1 MNRSIGKFKSTLSQ
15 MTEGDLTVRAY
26 ENGKDEFSLFGKY
39 VNNFLEK
46 LTDVIRSAQNIST
59 NVKQS
64 GEQLDA
70 MAQSGSETSSEI
82 GSAVEDIA
90 NGATAQA
97 GEVDT
102 ASMTELNNIIEQLVE
117 SANQLKDMAGS
128 LERDLRFFHI

>member
-1 MNRSIGKFKSTLSQ
+1 

-82 GSAVEDIA
+82 
-90 NGATAQA
+90 
-97 GEVDT
+97 
-102 ASMTELNNIIEQLVE
+102 
-117 SANQLKDMAGS
+117 
-128 LERDLRFFHI
+128 ERQ

>member
-1 MNRSIGKFKSTLSQ
+1 

>member
-1 MNRSIGKFKSTLSQ
+1 

-82 GSAVEDIA
+82 GR
-90 NGATAQA
+90 Q
-97 GEVDT
+97 
-102 ASMTELNNIIEQLVE
+102 
-117 SANQLKDMAGS
+117 
-128 LERDLRFFHI
+128 

>member
-1 MNRSIGKFKSTLSQ
+1 MIILHTSRSMNRSIGKFKSTLSQ

-82 GSAVEDIA
+82 GR
-90 NGATAQA
+90 Q
-97 GEVDT
+97 
-102 ASMTELNNIIEQLVE
+102 
-117 SANQLKDMAGS
+117 
-128 LERDLRFFHI
+128 